1 MNTELFYYAIAEI
14 GISIFI
20 GISLLFFTYKLIDKF
35 IKRKFDIKL
44 DNISYSIFSSSILF
58 SVAYLISGI
67 KAPILTSLRL
77 ISENPKYDGTLL
89 LDGLKYT
96 LLFLLIVVIA
106 IAFIN
111 FLSVKLFTL
120 MTKSI
125 NEFEEI
131 SKNNIAVSIL
141 TATIIISISLLVKDS
156 LYLLLESFVPYPD
169 IPRIF

>member
-77 ISENPKYDGTLL
+77 ISENPEYDGSLL

-106 IAFIN
+106 IGFIN

-141 TATIIISISLLVKDS
+141 TATIIIAISLLVKDS
-156 LYLLLESFVPYPD
+156 LYLLLESFVPYPEV
-169 IPRIF
+169 PRIF

>member
-1 MNTELFYYAIAEI
+1 
-14 GISIFI
+14 
-20 GISLLFFTYKLIDKF
+20 
-35 IKRKFDIKL
+35 
-44 DNISYSIFSSSILF
+44 
-58 SVAYLISGI
+58 
-67 KAPILTSLRL
+67 
-77 ISENPKYDGTLL
+77 
-89 LDGLKYT
+89 
-96 LLFLLIVVIA
+96 
-106 IAFIN
+106 
-111 FLSVKLFTL
+111 

>member
-58 SVAYLISGI
+58 SVAYLISGM

-111 FLSVKLFTL
+111 FFFFYLFTL